1 MVQKHIKHK
10 QILKTLK
17 RDELR
22 EGLDRA
28 VAFAKANTENLLI
41 SVIIVVV
48 LIILVP
54 MYFKH
59 QAENE
64 MRASNQLDRAISV
77 SMQPVQG
84 ENAGAG
90 QPGFKTLDEKYRK
103 TLEAY
108 QEVSTTY
115 HNTKVA
121 ILARLGEADCWFYLK
136 DYTKAEAICQ
146 EELGK
151 HTQDYYTPQLKARL
165 AACQENTLKWGDAAR
180 TYQEI
185 LSQFPAYYD
194 LQGVRLGLA
203 RCESKLG
210 KLEDA
215 KKILLQVQS
224 ADPSGF
230 WSEAA
235 RQQLSLLNQ
244 GAVSPEP

>member
-64 MRASNQLDRAISV
+64 MHASNLLDRAISL
-77 SMQPVQG
+77 SLQPVQG
-84 ENAGAG
+84 ENAGSG
-90 QPGFKTLDEKYRK
+90 QGFKSLEEKYHK

-115 HNTKVA
+115 RNTKVV

-136 DYTKAEAICQ
+136 DYAKASAICQ
-146 EELGK
+146 EELVK
-151 HTQDYYTPQLKARL
+151 HAQDYWAPQLQARL
-165 AACQENTLKWGDAAR
+165 AACEENELKWGDAAR
-180 TYQEI
+180 TYGEI
-185 LSQFPAYYD
+185 LSRVPAYYD
-194 LQGVRLGLA
+194 VQGVRLGLA
-203 RCESKLG
+203 RCEFKLG
-210 KLEDA
+210 KSEDA
-215 KKILLQVQS
+215 QKLLQQVQS
-224 ADPSGF
+224 SDPSGF

-235 RQQLSLLNQ
+235 RQQLVLLN
-244 GAVSPEP
+244 SEH